1 MSSAITRKSFEVI
14 LKMPDLKNRVKLDVR
29 ISKRDLLF
37 LALMIDLLLAPD
49 AKKEDD
55 LLSLLSDETRTELKN
70 IRDEMLKRSELEEF
84 YGELLKMI

>member
-37 LALMIDLLLAPD
+37 LVRMIGLLLIPD

-55 LLSLLSDETRTELKN
+55 LLGLLSDETRSELKN
-70 IRDEMLKRSELEEF
+70 IRDEMLKRAELEEF
-84 YGELLKMI
+84 YGELLKMS